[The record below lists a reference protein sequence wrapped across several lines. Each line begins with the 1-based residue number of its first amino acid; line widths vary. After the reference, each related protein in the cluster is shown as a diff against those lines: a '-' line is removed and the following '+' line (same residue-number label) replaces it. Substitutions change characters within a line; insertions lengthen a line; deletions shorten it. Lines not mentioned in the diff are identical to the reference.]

1 MPPHPFELRYVSLP
15 VVTGHPESPC
25 LTTAR
30 GAGTV
35 RDQIVGMKY
44 GANALSPL
52 EALSQKVAPWN
63 FTTRRVQWIV
73 VEVPDVTWAILS
85 KTGVVLRA
93 RCCWLRVFGV
103 RGHEKVPGY
112 GQISPRSWPDKSPLV
127 AR

>member
-1 MPPHPFELRYVSLP
+1 

-35 RDQIVGMKY
+35 RDQIVGMIVGMKC

-52 EALSQKVAPWN
+52 EALSQNVAPWN
-63 FTTRRVQWIV
+63 FATRRVQWIV

-85 KTGVVLRA
+85 KLRIA
-93 RCCWLRVFGV
+93 
-103 RGHEKVPGY
+103 
-112 GQISPRSWPDKSPLV
+112 
-127 AR
+127 